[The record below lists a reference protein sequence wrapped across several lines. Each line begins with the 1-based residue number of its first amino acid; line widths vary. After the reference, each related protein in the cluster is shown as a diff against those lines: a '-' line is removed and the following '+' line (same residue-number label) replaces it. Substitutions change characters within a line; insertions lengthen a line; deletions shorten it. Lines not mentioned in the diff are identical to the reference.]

1 MYTREIV
8 CLLYDLLTLAS
19 FLSSKLVISRWQEAY
34 IRDSELSLVGIS
46 PSISRAPV
54 FRGDSARGSHMVSSK
69 GRANIRCA
77 DAGEDENGTR
87 PTGAS
92 ANRGGGARVG
102 DGPT

>member
-1 MYTREIV
+1 
-8 CLLYDLLTLAS
+8 
-19 FLSSKLVISRWQEAY
+19 
-34 IRDSELSLVGIS
+34 
-46 PSISRAPV
+46 
-54 FRGDSARGSHMVSSK
+54 MVSSK